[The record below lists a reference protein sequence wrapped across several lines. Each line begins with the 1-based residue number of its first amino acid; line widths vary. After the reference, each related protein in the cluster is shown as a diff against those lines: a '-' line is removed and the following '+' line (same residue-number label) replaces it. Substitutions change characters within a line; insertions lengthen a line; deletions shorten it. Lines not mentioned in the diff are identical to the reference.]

1 MTDSAVPLPAPTPTS
16 VHPARWLHKENLAA
30 VLSWLVFAYI
40 QQSTAMQLYGNWHPL
55 SLLCAACLVLFI
67 GLFFYCQSCE
77 EQSRPILALVSMWA
91 ALTTTAVLAPNGFA
105 AGLGVL
111 WCCLLPWF
119 VPARWLYLMIV
130 PALLPVLIMQSLDGL
145 RLGEGLMILVCG
157 TFQFFAMFAMSKAR
171 EEKLAREALAH
182 THQALLAA
190 QSQLATQAADAER
203 LRIARDL
210 HDSLG
215 HHLTA
220 LVIQLQVAGYQS
232 SQLATDA
239 AAQAKTASTA
249 QQALTGQIQHCHELA
264 KQLLQEIRHTVSQ
277 LREPAMPQLAL
288 QLKAL
293 AQNVPQL
300 QLALQIPPGLPADPL
315 STALLF
321 RVSQE
326 AITNTVRHS
335 SASSASLQV
344 WQHRDQLCYRYRD
357 NGQLPQWPLNEGNGL
372 IGMRERIEQAGG
384 RLLLSNPE
392 HQLQIDIELPA
403 VAP

>member
-1 MTDSAVPLPAPTPTS
+1 MTDSAAPLPAPTPAGE
-16 VHPARWLHKENLAA
+16 HPARWLHKENLAA

-55 SLLCAACLVLFI
+55 SLLCAASLLLFI

-77 EQSRPILALVSMWA
+77 EHSTPWVALVTMWA

-232 SQLATDA
+232 NQLAA
-239 AAQAKTASTA
+239 GSAAQEKTENTA
-249 QQALTGQIQHCHELA
+249 QQALTGQINHCHELA

-300 QLALQIPPGLPADPL
+300 QLDLQITPGLPTDPL

-335 SASSASLQV
+335 GATKAQLQV
-344 WQHRDQLCYRYRD
+344 WQHKDQLCYRYRD
-357 NGQLPQWPLNEGNGL
+357 NGQLTQWPLLEGNGL
-372 IGMRERIEQAGG
+372 TGMRERIEQAGG
-384 RLLLSNPE
+384 SLLLSNPQ